1 MVTQLLVIVA
11 EKGTNRRHG
20 KGGQAAPIVRDH
32 CIARGLMVRA
42 VRDAIVM
49 SPPLVITH
57 AEIDQLVDTIKAAL
71 DAAQAELATL

>member
-1 MVTQLLVIVA
+1 M
-11 EKGTNRRHG
+11 
-20 KGGQAAPIVRDH
+20 VRDH

-57 AEIDQLVDTIKAAL
+57 AELDRLVDTIRAAL
-71 DAAQAELATL
+71 DAAQPDLAGSDQRGPRIKSGATMKAN